1 MTPISSNVK
10 DKNSIFTA
18 RDEDMIFCYFINI
31 YTVTMKV
38 ENYARVL
45 QWQETAAS
53 SQVTLPV
60 SALSTVDSENLLKKA
75 VEKHHRLKNKM
86 ISATLPSSYRLL
98 SPDKSKVKILPG
110 SDEEIVLKRYRERID
125 KAYERITFY
134 LSSIDDYLD
143 NIRVGK
149 QRPRRR

>member
-1 MTPISSNVK
+1 
-10 DKNSIFTA
+10 
-18 RDEDMIFCYFINI
+18 
-31 YTVTMKV
+31 MKV

-98 SPDKSKVKILPG
+98 SPDKSEVKTLPG

-134 LSSIDDYLD
+134 LCSIDDYLD
-143 NIRVGK
+143 NIRVRK
-149 QRPRRR
+149 QRRRRSQRERHLKM